1 MSPTDIQRAFED
13 RQHAVA
19 ELRRLVEETEAS
31 GEEFSG
37 EQQAEYEAQNRAIDS
52 LDERIKTG
60 LSLMQ
65 REAKATEALDQFRA
79 LGDLT
84 TPTERAEAPKVTDND
99 LFRQLL
105 RGEIR
110 SFESKPEQRD
120 LTKGSAGA
128 GGNLVTDVLYD
139 RVIEK
144 FTEEGVALR
153 AGATLLNTAS
163 GEDMLIP
170 TVSSYSTG
178 SLVAE
183 GGTIGESDPAF
194 GQATLATYK
203 FAAIVDCSSELIEDQ
218 GVGNF
223 NVLSFIGD
231 QGGAAVG
238 RALSAEWTSGSG
250 SSRPY
255 GFDTCSTGVTAAA
268 TGAIT
273 ANELIDLQHSVTA
286 PYRQGAAWAMKD
298 TVLVLIRKLVD
309 SNGQYVW
316 QPGLRAD
323 HPDVLLGNPVH
334 TDVNMASPSTGE
346 TTVVYGNFT
355 RGYFARIAGGI
366 RVESTNADKWTTDLV
381 SVRFIV
387 RGGGNLVDT
396 NALRKLV
403 QA

>member
-19 ELRRLVEETEAS
+19 ELRRLVEETE
-31 GEEFSG
+31 GTEFSG
-37 EQQAEYEAQNRAIDS
+37 EQQAEYEAQNRAIDE

-60 LSLMQ
+60 LAHIE
-65 REAKATEALDQFRA
+65 RETKAAEALDNFRA
-79 LGDLT
+79 MADLT
-84 TPTERAEAPKVTDND
+84 TPTEVAAKPKSDMDKFRA
-99 LFRQLL
+99 LL
-105 RGEIR
+105 NGEIR
-110 SFESKPEQRD
+110 SFESTGEYRD
-120 LTKGSAGA
+120 LTTGSSTA
-128 GGNLVTDVLYD
+128 GGNLITDVLYD
-139 RVIEK
+139 RVVEK

-153 AGATLLNTAS
+153 AGATLLQTAG
-163 GEDMLIP
+163 GEDMLVP
-170 TVSSYSTG
+170 TVTSYSTG
-178 SLVAE
+178 ALVAE
-183 GGTIGESDPAF
+183 GGTIAESDPAF
-194 GQATLATYK
+194 GQATLSTYK
-203 FAAIVDCSSELIEDQ
+203 FAAIVDCSTELIEDQ

-223 NVLSFIGD
+223 NVLQFVGD

-255 GFDTCSTGVTAAA
+255 GFDTCTTGVTAAA

-273 ANELIDLQHSVTA
+273 ANELIDLQHSVTD
-286 PYRQGAAWAMKD
+286 PYRQGAAWVMKD

-323 HPDVLLGNPVH
+323 HPDVLLGNPLH
-334 TDVNMASPSTGE
+334 TDPNMASPSTGE
-346 TTVVYGNFT
+346 TTVVYGNFE
-355 RGYFARIAGGI
+355 RGYFARIAGGV